1 MVHCT
6 RGPDVN
12 APRRQ
17 EPERRPSGSASVGK
31 VALINLQEQSLI
43 ELAPGLVVVAVCAMY

>member
-17 EPERRPSGSASVGK
+17 ELERLPSGSASVGK

-43 ELAPGLVVVAVCAMY
+43 ELAAGLVEVAVCAMS